1 MEQIR
6 LKGDWGIC
14 PGDVVRTKK
23 AHPCGGDTWYVV
35 REGADVKMRCLT
47 TVILHSRHQES
58 HVFATAGFFKV
69 AHVFRSNDFG
79 SAFLNHFSEFFIRV
93 QREGLTD
100 LHDIIFDIKRFSVG
114 FDRATNLRID
124 IVTKFIG

>member
-23 AHPCGGDTWYVV
+23 THPCGGDTWRVV

-47 TVILHSRHQES
+47 CGRVVTLARREFLRRVKAVVSTAQLQEG
-58 HVFATAGFFKV
+58 A
-69 AHVFRSNDFG
+69 D
-79 SAFLNHFSEFFIRV
+79 SE
-93 QREGLTD
+93 
-100 LHDIIFDIKRFSVG
+100 
-114 FDRATNLRID
+114 
-124 IVTKFIG
+124 